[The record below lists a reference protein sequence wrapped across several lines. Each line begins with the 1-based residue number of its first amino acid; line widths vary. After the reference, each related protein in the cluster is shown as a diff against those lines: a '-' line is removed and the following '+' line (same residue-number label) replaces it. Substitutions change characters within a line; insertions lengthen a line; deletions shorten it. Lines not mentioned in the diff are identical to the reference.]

1 MTAADELAAWLRL
14 TLAPGVGPVLARQ
27 LLTAFGPP
35 QQILHTP
42 HAALARVAGAAV
54 AAALSG
60 APDAATRDLIARTI
74 DWAAQPA
81 HACIALDDAAYPRS
95 LLDLPDPPP
104 LLYAVG
110 HTALLDAPRR
120 LAMVG
125 TRNPTAQGERDAYA
139 FARAFSAL
147 GVTIVS
153 GFALGIDAAAHR
165 GALAADGPHPG
176 STIAVLGTGCDRVYP
191 ARHRDLAHAVA
202 AHGLLLSEF
211 WAHRRPKATF
221 RGATASS
228 AGCRAACSWSRRR
241 HTRARSSP
249 RGSPPNRGARYSP
262 FPARSTTRWRMAATA
277 SSATAPNW
285 WRRRRTCSKNSAG
298 RLHRLRRVQPRRQ
311 AQPATTA
318 KPRTATC
325 CARWDTTSAVSTSW
339 PRAPAGARTAWARGC
354 STSNCRATSPGCPAG
369 GFSASPAP
377 KTRQRLRRSHAGAAR
392 HDDGT
397 PRLPTRHG
405 AVHRMAA
412 CSTS

>member
-1 MTAADELAAWLRL
+1 MIAADELAAWLRL

-211 WAHRRPKATF
+211 PLGTPPAKGNFPRRNRLISGLS
-221 RGATASS
+221 RGVLVVE
-228 AGCRAACSWSRRR
+228 
-241 HTRARSSP
+241 
-249 RGSPPNRGARYSP
+249 
-262 FPARSTTRWRMAATA
+262 AATH
-277 SSATAPNW
+277 SGSLITA
-285 WRRRRTCSKNSAG
+285 RLAAEQG
-298 RLHRLRRVQPRRQ
+298 REVFALPGSIHNPLAHGCHRLIRDGAKLVETAQDVLEEFGWQ
-311 AQPATTA
+311 APPPAA
-318 KPRTATC
+318 GPA
-325 CARWDTTSAVSTSW
+325 
-339 PRAPAGARTAWARGC
+339 AP
-354 STSNCRATSPGCPAG
+354 
-369 GFSASPAP
+369 ASPAGDDGQAP
-377 KTRQRLRRSHAGAAR
+377 DCDVLRALGYDIRSFDELAAR
-392 HDDGT
+392 TGWSADRLGARLLDLELQGHVA
-397 PRLPTRHG
+397 RLPGGRFQRI
-405 AVHRMAA
+405 ARA
-412 CSTS
+412 